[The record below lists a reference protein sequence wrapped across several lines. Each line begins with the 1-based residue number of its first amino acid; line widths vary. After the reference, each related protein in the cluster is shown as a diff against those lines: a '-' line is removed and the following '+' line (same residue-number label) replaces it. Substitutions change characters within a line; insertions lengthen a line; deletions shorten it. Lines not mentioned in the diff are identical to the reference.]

1 MVHGSRRSR
10 QPNAHRVACDA
21 GRVTSNEPRSHVCR
35 CRLCE
40 PGADAQFD
48 DRETRALEIV
58 RRHGWLVTNID
69 PADGLPGWS
78 FTTGLTHSFGWPELV
93 MTGLPSAAL
102 HGRINEVAEIA
113 RRGTPFVE
121 GTRHED
127 VIDGY
132 EVELRSADVRWNH
145 ALFGWSRW
153 FAQHAEPQFTQV
165 VWPDKAGRFPWDVGC
180 DQALIALQ
188 PRLDIAPHQHEPGP
202 WRAWA
207 ADSAWP
213 GRERTNGLVFVSR
226 SVLETGAPV
235 LVVGF
240 DDDGDWSFT
249 DGSDT
254 EDASDIALTHVF
266 HILMADPTLDQH
278 IRLQRGETAW
288 RADAEAAWQVTPR
301 PDPGLGRHVVAARES
316 GWIDR

>member
-1 MVHGSRRSR
+1 MHFPFLLERAGTMVHGGAGDHN

-21 GRVTSNEPRSHVCR
+21 GRVTSNEPRSHDCR

-40 PGADAQFD
+40 PGVDAQFD
-48 DRETRALEIV
+48 DQETRALEIV

-102 HGRINEVAEIA
+102 HGCINEVGEIA
-113 RRGTPFVE
+113 RRGTPFVD
-121 GTRHED
+121 GTRHAD

-153 FAQHAEPQFTQV
+153 FAQHAEPQFRPGRLAGQG
-165 VWPDKAGRFPWDVGC
+165 WPIPMGYW
-180 DQALIALQ
+180 LQ
-188 PRLDIAPHQHEPGP
+188 PGADRPATTTRRCAASSRAGPVESVGGGQRLARSGTDQRPGVRLAR
-202 WRAWA
+202 RAG
-207 ADSAWP
+207 D
-213 GRERTNGLVFVSR
+213 R
-226 SVLETGAPV
+226 APV

-278 IRLQRGETAW
+278 ISLQRGETAW
-288 RADAEAAWQVTPR
+288 RADAEAAWQVTHR
-301 PDPGLGRHVVAARES
+301 S
-316 GWIDR
+316 GGAP